1 MKTYDFSTIIEDCY
15 NQALSKRNTHFA
27 IKANKDCYTS
37 SVAHE
42 TYDKHGL
49 ASGCVRGRGGED
61 IITVYKLLPRDNG
74 TDLSKTITCPQTV
87 IIGLVV
93 YSLGAG
99 GGGISNAICLAHLS
113 RGDLYFQFR
122 EERPQNAIFDLQIMA
137 ISFYMKM

>member
-74 TDLSKTITCPQTV
+74 TDLSKTITSTQKV
-87 IIGLVV
+87 ILGEVV
-93 YSLGAG
+93 SNG
-99 GGGISNAICLAHLS
+99 GGGAYLTPYVWPICLEVICISNSEKKCPKM
-113 RGDLYFQFR
+113 QF
-122 EERPQNAIFDLQIMA
+122 
-137 ISFYMKM
+137 S